1 MGSMPRANAPANR
14 WIALLGRGEAT
25 ADGIQDY
32 CRYLA
37 RSIDRQGVKLT
48 LVRVDWDGKGW
59 WAALRDLRK
68 ESKAWPGQWVL
79 LQFTALAWSRRGF
92 PLGVLAVLAVLRS
105 RRARCA
111 VVFHEPYSSRAARWF
126 DQARGRFQEWI
137 IRKIYKKVE
146 KSIFPEPLSRIPWLT
161 EGKQNARFI
170 PIGANVP
177 NRAIW

>member
-37 RSIDRQGVKLT
+37 RSIDRQGVKLA

-79 LQFTALAWSRRGF
+79 LQFSALAGGGGGGLF
-92 PLGVLAVLAVLRS
+92 FFFFFLF
-105 RRARCA
+105 
-111 VVFHEPYSSRAARWF
+111 VFFFS
-126 DQARGRFQEWI
+126 
-137 IRKIYKKVE
+137 
-146 KSIFPEPLSRIPWLT
+146 LS
-161 EGKQNARFI
+161 
-170 PIGANVP
+170 
-177 NRAIW
+177 